1 MLEDCL
7 FESQG
12 RRKTRKPFTVFV
24 ATIIHVII
32 GIVLVLIPLFQTQAI
47 TIPMADM
54 SLWAPQP
61 ESRRAVEVTT
71 VPPPVRTRV
80 AADPND
86 VIAPPSMP
94 SGIADIVD
102 ESAFPSVD
110 LPLPTAGGGAGS
122 ILRDWID
129 RHALLEAP
137 PALAPPPPVQ
147 PEKARRIRVSSGPY
161 AAELIHQV
169 LPVYPAIARITRTQG
184 VVVLEA
190 LITREGAVDS
200 LRVISGH
207 QLLIQAALD
216 AVRQWRYRPTLL
228 NGDPVE
234 VVTTVTVN
242 FTLQ

>member
-110 LPLPTAGGGAGS
+110 LPLPTALHRFTKGDPKRMS
-122 ILRDWID
+122 NLSLDNLEFSQEQTMNFRRRTILSTT
-129 RHALLEAP
+129 LLI
-137 PALAPPPPVQ
+137 ALAIPCFAQ
-147 PEKARRIRVSSGPY
+147 
-161 AAELIHQV
+161 L
-169 LPVYPAIARITRTQG
+169 
-184 VVVLEA
+184 VLEA

-228 NGDPVE
+228 NGEPVE
-234 VVTTVTVN
+234 VITTITVT